1 MVVKVIKHPQS
12 REPSVQWCLWYCI
25 NVFVQMVKI
34 YIFYLTNAFSRL
46 IPLTFLYCCSSTS
59 VDYFKWNFKKSAFCS
74 NMILAE
80 TWPSLSYLITWFVGL
95 FLKITLKGLL
105 VDWKCLWSMFVRWF
119 LNITRKSRNF
129 HAFTQAYLAHAQ
141 TNFPAARFGEL
152 PKTQNSLSMLG
163 HHQKFWKFCVYVLY
177 QWL

>member
-25 NVFVQMVKI
+25 NVFVQMAKI
-34 YIFYLTNAFSRL
+34 FFTWLMRL
-46 IPLTFLYCCSSTS
+46 
-59 VDYFKWNFKKSAFCS
+59 VDWFHWHFCIVVRVRALPSLSGISKKSAFCS

-80 TWPSLSYLITWFVGL
+80 TWFSCSYLITWFVSL
-95 FLKITLKGLL
+95 PLKITLKGLL
-105 VDWKCLWSMFVRWF
+105 VDWKCLWSMFVIWF

-141 TNFPAARFGEL
+141 TNFPAAAL
-152 PKTQNSLSMLG
+152 YTIIKQNI
-163 HHQKFWKFCVYVLY
+163 V
-177 QWL
+177 